1 MWYPPFPIFPISRSQ
16 SQIACWLT
24 RNLSSVFFCVCEF
37 SPTTTHAISHLRIYW
52 AIFHIPCVQQL
63 CVQPSSTRILLCQ
76 LHSFTLSHSLFNS
89 GNIRCYCMFLFF
101 FMLSGFVCIS
111 PKLLASGFDYIQKII
126 KHAIRL
132 HTLVAVALTEPQ
144 LIWTVL
150 SPLTTCCRIF
160 SMRKWPS
167 FHTAESLCYGFC
179 ARHFRCAH
187 ENRTRPVGAGAR
199 SRCCLSRT
207 QGFAVRCK
215 APQGRASSI
224 GCGAYHISYD

>member
-1 MWYPPFPIFPISRSQ
+1 
-16 SQIACWLT
+16 
-24 RNLSSVFFCVCEF
+24 
-37 SPTTTHAISHLRIYW
+37 
-52 AIFHIPCVQQL
+52 
-63 CVQPSSTRILLCQ
+63 
-76 LHSFTLSHSLFNS
+76 
-89 GNIRCYCMFLFF
+89 
-101 FMLSGFVCIS
+101 MLSGFVCLS

-187 ENRTRPVGAGAR
+187 EADRSEQVHGTVVVCRVPRVLRCGAKRPKDAPLRSDAGHTIFHMINSHPISSLMLRWCAVGGAGAAVHPSTYKQTALSALWR
-199 SRCCLSRT
+199 NHLRVWKPLSLTHTHTQRHAKSALVLNMHNSRNISVH
-207 QGFAVRCK
+207 F
-215 APQGRASSI
+215 
-224 GCGAYHISYD
+224 GANFVISFW